1 MYITKC
7 LYVCM
12 YIMIYIYFVMYIKYK
27 YIICIYSPKVK
38 EIYKINTLVFYV
50 YKINIEYRYIC
61 KLCKYTLYTLTYTI
75 YVTYSFL
82 LCSLFNVHCRCCIYI
97 YELFIYFIIY
107 DKNKRNSKK
116 GLLKSF

>member
-1 MYITKC
+1 
-7 LYVCM
+7 M

-38 EIYKINTLVFYV
+38 EIYKLNTLVFYL

-82 LCSLFNVHCRCCIYI
+82 LCSMFIVDVVYV
-97 YELFIYFIIY
+97 YELCIYFIIY
-107 DKNKRNSKK
+107 DKNKRNRKRR
-116 GLLKSF
+116 LLKSLKKYDEKSLKNNI